1 MSPTNPTIL
10 VVPGSF
16 SPSTQ
21 YASLIT
27 HLRAAG
33 FPAFAIQLPSTQKRM
48 PLPPA
53 TMSDDASLIKRT
65 AEMLISQGKEVV
77 VLAHSYGGTPTSE
90 GLAGLK
96 VSRIVYLSAIVPAV
110 GETNVVAMGGEEGG
124 LPLGLEDVVRLYPLF
139 PPLIFEWSG
148 VEMAT

>member
-1 MSPTNPTIL
+1 
-10 VVPGSF
+10 
-16 SPSTQ
+16 
-21 YASLIT
+21 
-27 HLRAAG
+27 
-33 FPAFAIQLPSTQKRM
+33 M

-65 AEMLISQGKEVV
+65 AEMLISQGKEVI

-139 PPLIFEWSG
+139 SSLDFRVEWHGDGNMMICELDMRMLICVSVRIGRVSPPRSHPHGRSLRQRHG
-148 VEMAT
+148 VRRCV